1 MSLVQH
7 AAGAAESRTRAA
19 TEDAHRLSQQ
29 LRAANGRIE
38 DLEAEVKYQEERVER
53 AEQWLHRRE
62 PPSRS
67 NALAHLVS
75 H

>member
-1 MSLVQH
+1 MPL
-7 AAGAAESRTRAA
+7 ALPSRELARPPKTLIAFHSSFERP
-19 TEDAHRLSQQ
+19 TVGS
-29 LRAANGRIE
+29 
-38 DLEAEVKYQEERVER
+38 DLEAEVKYQQERVER